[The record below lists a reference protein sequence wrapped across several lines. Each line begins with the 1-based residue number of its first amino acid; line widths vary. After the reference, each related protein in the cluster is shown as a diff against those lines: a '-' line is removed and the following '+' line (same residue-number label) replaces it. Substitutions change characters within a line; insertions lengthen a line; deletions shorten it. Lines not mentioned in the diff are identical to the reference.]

1 MRTDE
6 EMMWKTLSTEYVLI
20 DPWMTVRRDR
30 MLLPSGEILDPCWAL
45 EYPDWVSVIAITTDG
60 RFVFERQYRHGLH
73 IVEYEIPAGVTEEGE
88 TPLQAARR
96 ELAEETGYGGGQW
109 EPWMVTSANPS
120 VMNNLTHVFLARGVE
135 PLTDRHLD
143 RTEDIEVYLLSEQDV
158 LDLLASDSIKQS
170 LMAAPLWKY
179 FASRGR

>member
-1 MRTDE
+1 
-6 EMMWKTLSTEYVLI
+6 
-20 DPWMTVRRDR
+20 
-30 MLLPSGEILDPCWAL
+30 
-45 EYPDWVSVIAITTDG
+45 
-60 RFVFERQYRHGLH
+60 
-73 IVEYEIPAGVTEEGE
+73 
-88 TPLQAARR
+88 
-96 ELAEETGYGGGQW
+96 
-109 EPWMVTSANPS
+109 
-120 VMNNLTHVFLARGVE
+120 VFLARGVE